1 MKLIIAIVSN
11 EDSSLV
17 MKELVKEKY
26 FVTKLSSTGGFL
38 KSGNTTLMI
47 GAKDTDVDAII
58 KVISDYSKN
67 KKRDGPK
74 FNRKRIWL
82 RFNNAYRSNCWRGDI
97 VYY

>member
-11 EDSSLV
+11 EDSSIV

-47 GAKDTDVDAII
+47 GAKDADIDAII
-58 KVISDYSKN
+58 KEIE
-67 KKRDGPK
+67 
-74 FNRKRIWL
+74 
-82 RFNNAYRSNCWRGDI
+82 A
-97 VYY
+97 